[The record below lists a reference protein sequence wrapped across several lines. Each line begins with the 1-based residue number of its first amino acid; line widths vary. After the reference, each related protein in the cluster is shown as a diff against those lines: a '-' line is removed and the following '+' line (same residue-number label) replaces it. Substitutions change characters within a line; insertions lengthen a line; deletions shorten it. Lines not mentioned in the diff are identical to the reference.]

1 MWARLDGHF
10 APFICSDTELLHGE
24 AGGIRWGMKLPLN
37 FLTAIL
43 ALGCAQL
50 SAETVK
56 DREGAVRKDRAT
68 MENDARWIYND
79 VDRGFSEAAKSGKPL
94 LVVLRCVPC
103 VACAGIDA
111 SVLTET
117 SLAPLL
123 DRFVCVRLINANAL
137 DLQKFQ
143 FDYDLSFSAM
153 MFHCDGTV
161 LGRFGSWTHQK
172 DAQNT
177 TIAGL
182 RCTLEASLALH
193 SGYPGNK
200 MALAGKQGG
209 VLPFKTPIEFPLL
222 SGKYRS
228 GLDWEGKVVQSCVH
242 CHQIGDAIRT
252 HFRDAGQAIPAEMV
266 YPMPAPETLGF
277 TLSPDH
283 AARITN
289 VVAGSPAA
297 LAGFQIGD
305 DLTVIAGQSLVSIAD
320 ASWALHRAPESGRLP
335 SVIQREGKAISMS
348 LVLPAGWRQ
357 KTDISRRVGTWP
369 MRAMA
374 TGGMTLEDLPDA
386 DRTAHGLDSN
396 GLSLLVK
403 GVGQY
408 GKHAA
413 AKNAGFQKNDVIV
426 KVDGDA
432 TRRTEGEFIGWLI
445 QQRRPGDKVPVTVL
459 RGQKRIELK
468 LPMQ

>member
-1 MWARLDGHF
+1 
-10 APFICSDTELLHGE
+10 
-24 AGGIRWGMKLPLN
+24 MKSPLN
-37 FLTAIL
+37 LLPWIL

-79 VDRGFSEAAKSGKPL
+79 VDRGFAEAAKSGKPL

-103 VACAGIDA
+103 LACAGIDA

-117 SLAPLL
+117 SLAPVL
-123 DRFVCVRLINANAL
+123 DRFVCVRLINANAI

-153 MFHCDGTV
+153 MFHSDGTV
-161 LGRFGSWTHQK
+161 LGRFGSWKHQK
-172 DAQNT
+172 DAQDT
-177 TIAGL
+177 TTAGL
-182 RCTLEASLALH
+182 RSTLEAAVALH
-193 SGYPGNK
+193 RGFPGNK
-200 MALAGKQGG
+200 AALAGKQGG
-209 VLPFKTPIEFPLL
+209 PTPFKTPVEFPAL

-242 CHQIGDAIRT
+242 CHQVGDAFRT
-252 HFRDAGQAIPAEMV
+252 YYRDAGKTIPQELI

-283 AARITN
+283 AARVTA
-289 VVAGSPAA
+289 VVADSPAA
-297 LAGFQIGD
+297 KAGLRAGD
-305 DLTVIAGQSLVSIAD
+305 DLLALGGQALVSTAD
-320 ASWALHRAPESGRLP
+320 ASWALHRAPESGPLAASIR
-335 SVIQREGKAISMS
+335 REGKVVSAA
-348 LVLPAGWRQ
+348 LALPAGWRQ
-357 KTDISRRVGTWP
+357 KSDISRRVGTWP

-374 TGGMTLEDLPDA
+374 LGGMTLEDLPDA
-386 DRTAHGLDSN
+386 ARTARNFDVKKIA
-396 GLSLLVK
+396 LLVK
-403 GVGQY
+403 GVGNF

-413 AKNAGFQKNDVIV
+413 AKNAGFQKDDVIV
-426 KVDGDA
+426 SIDGDE
-432 TRRTEGEFIGWLI
+432 TRRTEGELLGWLLD
-445 QQRRPGDKVPVTVL
+445 RHRAGEKVKAIVL
-459 RGQKRIELK
+459 RGTAPVELI